1 MYMNNKWND
10 ICGEKNTEK
19 NSELQMGFEPTT
31 FHTLVGCSTYGLF
44 TNLSEFRSILL
55 PMFIQFML
63 SNLQINVFHN
73 NESDACVI
81 KSTVY
86 ISSND
91 QQKVYCKV
99 SVC

>member
-1 MYMNNKWND
+1 MNNKWND

-19 NSELQMGFEPTT
+19 NSEFWMGIEPMT

-55 PMFIQFML
+55 PMFIQFLL
-63 SNLQINVFHN
+63 SNLQINIFHG

-81 KSTVY
+81 ESTVY

-91 QQKVYCKV
+91 Q
-99 SVC
+99 

>member
-1 MYMNNKWND
+1 MYMNNKWNN

-19 NSELQMGFEPTT
+19 NSELQLGFEPMTLCA
-31 FHTLVGCSTYGLF
+31 LVGCSTYGLF

-55 PMFIQFML
+55 PMFIQFLL
-63 SNLQINVFHN
+63 SNLQVNVFHD

-86 ISSND
+86 ITFS
-91 QQKVYCKV
+91 
-99 SVC
+99 